1 MPFMDGNQLTSLVR
15 VHITKHDEITM
26 TTGEV
31 KKLSDEYGESRRPIL
46 GGYKEAPNGD

>member
-1 MPFMDGNQLTSLVR
+1 MDGHYLTSLVR
-15 VHITKHDEITM
+15 LHITKNEEITM

-46 GGYKEAPNGD
+46 GGYVVLAFGCS